1 MKRKS
6 SKKKTEMTI
15 KFDVEQFVIE
25 DHPWRDPIKENDR
38 MFVFRD
44 GFPVSEVGHFLF
56 VPKTNDMDDISACL
70 DAAVKQ
76 GAVFVDEEICDAF
89 NVGMNYGE
97 AAGQTVMWP
106 HIHLILRKT
115 GDCENPRGGVRHV
128 IPGKGD
134 YTKYV
139 SNDTSA

>member
-6 SKKKTEMTI
+6 SKKKPEITVTVDDTEIFNM
-15 KFDVEQFVIE
+15 E
-25 DHPWRDPIKENDR
+25 DWPWRDAIKENDS
-38 MFVFRD
+38 MLVFRD
-44 GFPVSEVGHFLF
+44 GFPVSEAGHFLF
-56 VPKTNDMDDISACL
+56 VPKTNDMDNIAACL
-70 DAAVKQ
+70 NAAVKQ
-76 GAVFVDEEICDAF
+76 GAVFVEQNVCDGF

-106 HIHLILRKT
+106 HIHLILRKN

-134 YTKYV
+134 YTA
-139 SNDTSA
+139 N

>member
-1 MKRKS
+1 MKRKG
-6 SKKKTEMTI
+6 SKKKAELTI
-15 KFDVEQFVIE
+15 KFDVEHFVLE

-38 MFVFRD
+38 MLVFRD
-44 GFPVSEVGHFLF
+44 GFPVTETGHFLF
-56 VPKTNDMDDISACL
+56 VPKTNDMDDIAACL

-76 GAVFVDEEICDAF
+76 GAIFVDQEICDGF

-106 HIHLILRKT
+106 HIHLILRKD

-134 YTKYV
+134 YTKNV
-139 SNDTSA
+139 STDTSA